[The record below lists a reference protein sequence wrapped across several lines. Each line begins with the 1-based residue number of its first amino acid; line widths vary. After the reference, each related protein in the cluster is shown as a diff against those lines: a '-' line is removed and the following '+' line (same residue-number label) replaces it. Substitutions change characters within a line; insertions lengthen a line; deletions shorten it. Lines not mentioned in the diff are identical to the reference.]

1 VSSQVS
7 TVARQAVDGR
17 RAETLERLLAAGS
30 EELRAVGHEALTIR
44 SVASRAGVS
53 PATAYTYVASKH
65 HLFAEL
71 FSRHLDEQAA
81 PPEAVGA
88 LARTRGVARAM
99 AESLAAAPELA
110 TAVTPALLSSDPDV
124 ARLRL
129 GIGTVFFVRFS
140 EAISPDVREDR
151 RPAVLDALV
160 LAFSG
165 ALLQA
170 GMGLITYADLGDR
183 LDPVVAAILEG
194 HL

>member
-1 VSSQVS
+1 MSSQVS

-17 RAETLERLLAAGS
+17 RAETLERLLVAGA

-44 SVASRAGVS
+44 TVAARAGVS

-71 FSRHLDEQAA
+71 FTRYLDEHAA
-81 PPEAVGA
+81 PPSGVGA
-88 LARTRGVARAM
+88 LDRARSVTRGM

-110 TAVTPALLSSDPDV
+110 AAVTPALLSSDPDV

-129 GIGTVFFVRFS
+129 GIGAEFFARFS
-140 EAISPDVREDR
+140 AAIRPDVPEDR

-170 GMGLITYADLGDR
+170 GMGLLALADLGDR